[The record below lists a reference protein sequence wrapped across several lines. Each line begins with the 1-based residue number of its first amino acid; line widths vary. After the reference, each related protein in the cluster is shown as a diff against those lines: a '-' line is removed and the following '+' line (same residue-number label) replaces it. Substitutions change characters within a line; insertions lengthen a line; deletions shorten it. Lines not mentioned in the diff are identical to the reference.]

1 VTKKR
6 LTQLRNAYRA
16 VGRGEGF
23 WADGSE
29 AGAAV
34 AGLIEARRRSRRL
47 SQVIRIM
54 VASGTTY
61 TLSSEPHA
69 HIRRPT
75 DLDYTM
81 VIPAAFFTTLEYG
94 EPMDISANT
103 LTVRFGL
110 TGPTLG
116 VLLTGQT
123 STHWPYPVTRA
134 DESTQL
140 AVHAGVLQS

>member
-6 LTQLRNAYRA
+6 LTQLRSAYRA
-16 VGRGEGF
+16 IGRGEGF

-34 AGLIEARRRSRRL
+34 AGLIDARRRSRRL

-54 VASGTTY
+54 VASGITY
-61 TLSSEPHA
+61 TLSSKPHA

-75 DLDYTM
+75 DLDHT
-81 VIPAAFFTTLEYG
+81 VAIPAAFFTTLEYG
-94 EPMDISANT
+94 EPTDISANT
-103 LTVRFGL
+103 MTVRFAL

-123 STHWPYPVTRA
+123 STHVPYPVTRA

-140 AVHAGVLQS
+140 AVRAGALPS